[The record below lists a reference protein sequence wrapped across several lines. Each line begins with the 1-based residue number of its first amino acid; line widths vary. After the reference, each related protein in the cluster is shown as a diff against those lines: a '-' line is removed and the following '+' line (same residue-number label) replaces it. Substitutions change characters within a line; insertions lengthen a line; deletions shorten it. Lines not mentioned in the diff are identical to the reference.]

1 MKRYTIH
8 PKLHEVFVQGI
19 GRVTKGRI
27 LVGDFDKY
35 VPRLL
40 VEVPDVP
47 KGPPLESTE
56 PRGPRMLT
64 EPAPVYPGMVEDDE
78 EERDVALRD
87 GAAPDQVRRP
97 RGRPRKNPLPP
108 LNG

>member
-1 MKRYTIH
+1 MKRYEIN

-47 KGPPLESTE
+47 KGPPLENTE

-64 EPAPVYPGMVEDDE
+64 EPAPVYPGMAEDDE
-78 EERDVALRD
+78 EGETGSD
-87 GAAPDQVRRP
+87 GAPVRRP